1 LKLHRFGNTRYRN
14 THCRNTYCRNTY
26 CRNTYCRNR
35 YCAIVPAMSE
45 LSSANGLRRID
56 PYRRTRRRNAKRTRT
71 RAAAGIAQG
80 AGKPLSAV
88 GVPDGAGP
96 HETMLLRE
104 FARTRDQQLKAHLVE
119 RFLPLARSLASR
131 YRGGGEPMEDLMQIA
146 SVGLV
151 KAIGR
156 FDPERG
162 FSFATFAVPTILGEL
177 RRHFRDRGWSVH
189 VDRGLKERHATVGGA
204 VGELSKR
211 LGRAPSVSEISER
224 VKLSEEDVL
233 EAIDVANAHHALS
246 IDAAPEGDDEHRPPI
261 VESLGDSDPGYEA
274 IEYGE
279 AIAPILD
286 ELSKRDRVIVHMRF
300 VEDRTQT
307 EIAGE
312 VGVSQMQV
320 SRILRSTLERLRER
334 VRESEVV

>member
-1 LKLHRFGNTRYRN
+1 
-14 THCRNTYCRNTY
+14 
-26 CRNTYCRNR
+26 
-35 YCAIVPAMSE
+35 MSE
-45 LSSANGLRRID
+45 LSSANGLRRLHPD
-56 PYRRTRRRNAKRTRT
+56 RSPRRRNAKRTRT

-80 AGKPLSAV
+80 AGKPRSAV

-104 FARTRDQQLKAHLVE
+104 FARTRDQRLKEHLVE

-131 YRGGGEPMEDLMQIA
+131 YRGGGEPMEDLVQIA
-146 SVGLV
+146 NVGLV
-151 KAIGR
+151 NAISR

-162 FSFATFAVPTILGEL
+162 FSFASFAVPTIRGEL

-189 VDRGLKERHATVGGA
+189 VDRGLKERHTAVEGA
-204 VGELSKR
+204 IGELSKR
-211 LGRAPSVSEISER
+211 LGRSPSVAEISHR
-224 VKLSEEDVL
+224 VGRSEEDVL
-233 EAIDVANAHHALS
+233 EALDVGNAHHALS
-246 IDAAPEGDDEHRPPI
+246 IDAGAPEGDDEDRPPI

-274 IEYGE
+274 VEYGE

-307 EIAGE
+307 EIADE

-320 SRILRSTLERLRER
+320 SRILRATLERLRES

>member
-1 LKLHRFGNTRYRN
+1 
-14 THCRNTYCRNTY
+14 
-26 CRNTYCRNR
+26 
-35 YCAIVPAMSE
+35 MSE
-45 LSSANGLRRID
+45 LSSANGLRRLHPD
-56 PYRRTRRRNAKRTRT
+56 RSPRRRNAKRTRT

-80 AGKPLSAV
+80 AGKPRSAV

-104 FARTRDQQLKAHLVE
+104 FARTRDQRLKEHLVE

-131 YRGGGEPMEDLMQIA
+131 YRGGGEPMEDLVQIA
-146 SVGLV
+146 NVGLV
-151 KAIGR
+151 NAISR

-162 FSFATFAVPTILGEL
+162 FSFASFAFPTIRGEL

-189 VDRGLKERHATVGGA
+189 VDRGLKERHTAVEGA
-204 VGELSKR
+204 IGELSKR
-211 LGRAPSVSEISER
+211 LGRSPSVAEISHR
-224 VKLSEEDVL
+224 VGRSEEDVL
-233 EAIDVANAHHALS
+233 EALDVGNAHHALS
-246 IDAAPEGDDEHRPPI
+246 IDAGAPEGDDEDRPPI

-274 IEYGE
+274 VEYGE

-307 EIAGE
+307 EIADE

-320 SRILRSTLERLRER
+320 SRILRATLERLRES

>member
-1 LKLHRFGNTRYRN
+1 LKLHRFGNARCRNSYYRN
-14 THCRNTYCRNTY
+14 SYYRNSYYRNSY
-26 CRNTYCRNR
+26 YRNR

-45 LSSANGLRRID
+45 VPSAQEL
-56 PYRRTRRRNAKRTRT
+56 RRNAKRTRT
-71 RAAAGIAQG
+71 RAHVGIGQG

-96 HETMLLRE
+96 HETVLFRE
-104 FARTRDQQLKAHLVE
+104 FARTRDQHLKEHLVE
-119 RFLPLARSLASR
+119 RFLPLARQLAWR
-131 YRGGGEPMEDLMQIA
+131 YCGRGEPMEDLVQIA

-151 KAIGR
+151 NAISR

-162 FSFATFAVPTILGEL
+162 FSFATFAYPTILGEL

-189 VDRGLKERHATVGGA
+189 VDRGLKERHATVERA
-204 VGELSKR
+204 IGELSKR
-211 LGRAPSVSEISER
+211 LGRSPSVAQISER
-224 VKLSEEDVL
+224 VEMSEEDVL
-233 EAIDVANAHHALS
+233 EAIDAGNAHHALS
-246 IDAAPEGDDEHRPPI
+246 IDAAVPEGDEDRPPI
-261 VESLGDSDPGYEA
+261 VESLGEAEPGYEA

-286 ELSKRDRVIVHMRF
+286 ELSGRDRVIVHLRF
-300 VEDRTQT
+300 VDDRTQT
-307 EIAGE
+307 EIADE

-320 SRILRSTLERLRER
+320 SRILRATLERLRER

>member
-1 LKLHRFGNTRYRN
+1 LKLHRFRNTRYRN
-14 THCRNTYCRNTY
+14 SHCRNTYYSNS
-26 CRNTYCRNR
+26 YCRNR
-35 YCAIVPAMSE
+35 YCAILRAMSE
-45 LSSANGLRRID
+45 LSSADGLRRIHPD
-56 PYRRTRRRNAKRTRT
+56 RSPRRRNAKRTRT

-80 AGKPLSAV
+80 AGKPRSAV
-88 GVPDGAGP
+88 GVPDGAGQ

-104 FARTRDQQLKAHLVE
+104 FARTRDKQLKAHLVE

-131 YRGGGEPMEDLMQIA
+131 YRGRGEPMEDLVQIA

-151 KAIGR
+151 NAIDR

-162 FSFATFAVPTILGEL
+162 FSFPTFAVPTILGEL
-177 RRHFRDRGWSVH
+177 RRHFRDRGWAVH
-189 VDRGLKERHATVGGA
+189 VDRGLKERHATVERA
-204 VGELSKR
+204 IGELSKR
-211 LGRAPSVSEISER
+211 LGRPPSVGEISER
-224 VKLSEEDVL
+224 VGLSEEDVL
-233 EAIDVANAHHALS
+233 EAIDAGNAHHALS
-246 IDAAPEGDDEHRPPI
+246 IDAGVPEGDDEDRPPI

-286 ELSKRDRVIVHMRF
+286 ELSRRDRTIIHLRF

-307 EIAGE
+307 EIATE

-320 SRILRSTLERLRER
+320 SRILRSTLEKLREQ
-334 VRESEVV
+334 VPDND

>member
-1 LKLHRFGNTRYRN
+1 
-14 THCRNTYCRNTY
+14 
-26 CRNTYCRNR
+26 
-35 YCAIVPAMSE
+35 MSE
-45 LSSANGLRRID
+45 LSSVNGLRRVHPD
-56 PYRRTRRRNAKRTRT
+56 RSTRRRNAKRTRT

-80 AGKPLSAV
+80 AGKPRSAV
-88 GVPDGAGP
+88 GVPNGAGP

-104 FARTRDQQLKAHLVE
+104 FARTRDPRLKEHLVE
-119 RFLPLARSLASR
+119 RFLPLARRLASR
-131 YRGGGEPMEDLMQIA
+131 YRGGSEPIEDLVQIA

-151 KAIGR
+151 NAIGR

-162 FSFATFAVPTILGEL
+162 FSFASFAVPTILGEL

-189 VDRGLKERHATVGGA
+189 VDRGLKERHATVEGA
-204 VGELSKR
+204 IAELSKR
-211 LGRAPSVSEISER
+211 LGRSPSVAEISHR
-224 VKLSEEDVL
+224 VGRSEEEVL
-233 EAIDVANAHHALS
+233 EAIDVGNAHHALS
-246 IDAAPEGDDEHRPPI
+246 IDAGAPEGDDEDRPPI

-274 IEYGE
+274 VEYGE

-307 EIAGE
+307 EIATE

-320 SRILRSTLERLRER
+320 SRILRATLERFRER

>member
-1 LKLHRFGNTRYRN
+1 
-14 THCRNTYCRNTY
+14 
-26 CRNTYCRNR
+26 
-35 YCAIVPAMSE
+35 MSE
-45 LSSANGLRRID
+45 LSSVNGLRRVHPD
-56 PYRRTRRRNAKRTRT
+56 RSTRRRNAKRTRT

-80 AGKPLSAV
+80 AGKPRSAV
-88 GVPDGAGP
+88 GVPNGAGP

-104 FARTRDQQLKAHLVE
+104 FARTRDPRLKEHLVE

-131 YRGGGEPMEDLMQIA
+131 YRGGSEPIEDLVQIA

-151 KAIGR
+151 NAIGR

-162 FSFATFAVPTILGEL
+162 FSFASFAVPTILGEL

-189 VDRGLKERHATVGGA
+189 VDRGLKERHATVEGA
-204 VGELSKR
+204 IAELSKR
-211 LGRAPSVSEISER
+211 LGRAPSVAEISHR
-224 VKLSEEDVL
+224 VGRSEEEVL
-233 EAIDVANAHHALS
+233 EAIDVGNAHHALS
-246 IDAAPEGDDEHRPPI
+246 IDAGAPEGDDEDRPPI

-274 IEYGE
+274 VEYGE

-286 ELSKRDRVIVHMRF
+286 ELSKRDRTIVHMRF

-307 EIAGE
+307 EIATE

-320 SRILRSTLERLRER
+320 SRILRSTLERFRER
-334 VRESEVV
+334 VPDNEEL